1 MCQPAPG
8 NKRQRHKDEI
18 RVPDIYMSKRYIT
31 EDLKFLL
38 EKMDV
43 YLGIED
49 LEEKDECKSSEE

>member
-1 MCQPAPG
+1 
-8 NKRQRHKDEI
+8 
-18 RVPDIYMSKRYIT
+18 VPDIYMSKRYIT